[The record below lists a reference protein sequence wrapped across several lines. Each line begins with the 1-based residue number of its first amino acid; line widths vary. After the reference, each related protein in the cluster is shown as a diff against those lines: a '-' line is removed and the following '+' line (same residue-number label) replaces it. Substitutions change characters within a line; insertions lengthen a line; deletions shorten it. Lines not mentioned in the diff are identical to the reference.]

1 MFLILLIVLFIL
13 FGLTMLN
20 LIGHFILWA
29 FAFGLLI
36 GGYKV
41 LSHVDYKHL
50 IAIGFVLIA
59 IKLVIDAIRKKHN

>member
-1 MFLILLIVLFIL
+1 
-13 FGLTMLN
+13 MLN
-20 LIGHFILWA
+20 LIGHVILWA

>member
-1 MFLILLIVLFIL
+1 MFLLLLIILFIL
-13 FGLTMLN
+13 FGLTMIN
-20 LIGHFILWA
+20 VIGHVILWA
-29 FAFGLLI
+29 FALGILI

-59 IKLVIDAIRKKHN
+59 VKLVIDSLRKKHD